1 MGAQLMKYA
10 GSKYYQSMES
20 GKSYI
25 LVKMTNCTV
34 LLVFIF
40 KHVLNLLH
48 F

>member
-1 MGAQLMKYA
+1 MQPGEK
-10 GSKYYQSMES
+10 KKR
-20 GKSYI
+20 KSYI

-34 LLVFIF
+34 LLIFIF